1 MLIADWIVIILIALF
16 CLLGLGLGFGRGL
29 KFFTKGIFGVFI
41 AIFVC
46 YCVGGLI
53 LNIGFVNELV
63 TNLHTTFENGNGF
76 FKFLASIRFEIV
88 VYYVSLFIVVL
99 FIRFIIIK
107 IIVSVVEVNNVFM
120 KIINKTL
127 GVIFFAAVLVLLVLL
142 VFQIIYA
149 IGGPTAENFLAY
161 IKGSFFKLDYI
172 YENNPFIMIIKI
184 IRLEFTVP
192 A

>member
-41 AIFVC
+41 AVFVC

-76 FKFLASIRFEIV
+76 FKFLASIFVICFGFICPLIIFCIPF
-88 VYYVSLFIVVL
+88 SL
-99 FIRFIIIK
+99 IIPT
-107 IIVSVVEVNNVFM
+107 F
-120 KIINKTL
+120 L
-127 GVIFFAAVLVLLVLL
+127 QPFLIFCC
-142 VFQIIYA
+142 
-149 IGGPTAENFLAY
+149 
-161 IKGSFFKLDYI
+161 KL
-172 YENNPFIMIIKI
+172 
-184 IRLEFTVP
+184 T
-192 A
+192 